1 MNSRKNI
8 TLCGSSEI
16 VAEFFEYCIN
26 SILFQR
32 GIYEPE
38 DFKMVKKYNINLLVT
53 NDDRV
58 QAYITEIMEQVKK
71 WIGSQSIKKLVLVI
85 LSKESRDVME
95 RWEFIIQIQ
104 KNLKNE
110 LLREKTEGEIQ
121 NEIQAILRQLTASV
135 SFLPILEE
143 PCTFNVLAYTEKDAE
158 VPQTWIDSDPKYIK
172 FNQEQVKLRS
182 FSTPYHSVDAM
193 VSYRFKEYYYWSY
206 RIWCNK

>member
-1 MNSRKNI
+1 MASRKNI
-8 TLCGSSEI
+8 TLCGSSDI

-38 DFKMVKKYNINLLVT
+38 DFKMVKKYNLNLLVT
-53 NDDRV
+53 SDDRV
-58 QAYITEIMEQVKK
+58 QAYISEIMEQVKK
-71 WIGSQSIKKLVLVI
+71 WIGSQSIKRLVLVI
-85 LSKESRDVME
+85 LSKESREVME
-95 RWEFIIQIQ
+95 RWQFDIQIQ
-104 KNLKNE
+104 KNPGSDSISKKSEN
-110 LLREKTEGEIQ
+110 EIQ
-121 NEIQAILRQLTASV
+121 SEIQAILRQLTASI

-143 PCTFNVLAYTEKDAE
+143 QCTFNVLAYTDKNAE

-193 VSYRFKEYYYWSY
+193 VSYRFRDY
-206 RIWCNK
+206 

>member
-1 MNSRKNI
+1 
-8 TLCGSSEI
+8 
-16 VAEFFEYCIN
+16 

-38 DFKMVKKYNINLLVT
+38 DFKMVKKYNINLLIT

-58 QAYITEIMEQVKK
+58 QAYISEIMEQVKK

-85 LSKESRDVME
+85 LSKESREVME

-104 KNLKNE
+104 KDLENE
-110 LLREKTEGEIQ
+110 HIREKSESEIQ

-143 PCTFNVLAYTEKDAE
+143 PCTFNVLAYTDKNAE

-193 VSYRFKEYYYWSY
+193 VSYRY
-206 RIWCNK
+206 RDY

>member
-1 MNSRKNI
+1 MKMSSRKNI

-38 DFKMVKKYNINLLVT
+38 DFKMVKKYNINLLIT

-58 QAYITEIMEQVKK
+58 QAYISEIMEQVKK

-85 LSKESRDVME
+85 LSKESREVME

-104 KNLKNE
+104 KDLENE
-110 LLREKTEGEIQ
+110 HIREKSESEIQ

-143 PCTFNVLAYTEKDAE
+143 PCTFNVLAYTDKNAE

-193 VSYRFKEYYYWSY
+193 VSYRY
-206 RIWCNK
+206 RDY